1 MSIGMTGI
9 LGLFYKT
16 LSFGK
21 EPWLMCDNVGSSGH
35 LLTHY
40 YLHNL
45 LSILSAI
52 FKRKHK
58 ATNNVGN
65 RVIENDSIHIKR
77 F

>member
-1 MSIGMTGI
+1 
-9 LGLFYKT
+9 
-16 LSFGK
+16 
-21 EPWLMCDNVGSSGH
+21 MCDNAGSSGH
-35 LLTHY
+35 LTH

-52 FKRKHK
+52 FKQKHK
-58 ATNNVGN
+58 ATNNNVGN

>member
-1 MSIGMTGI
+1 
-9 LGLFYKT
+9 
-16 LSFGK
+16 
-21 EPWLMCDNVGSSGH
+21 MCDNAGSSGH
-35 LLTHY
+35 LLTH

-52 FKRKHK
+52 FKQKHK
-58 ATNNVGN
+58 ATNNNVGN